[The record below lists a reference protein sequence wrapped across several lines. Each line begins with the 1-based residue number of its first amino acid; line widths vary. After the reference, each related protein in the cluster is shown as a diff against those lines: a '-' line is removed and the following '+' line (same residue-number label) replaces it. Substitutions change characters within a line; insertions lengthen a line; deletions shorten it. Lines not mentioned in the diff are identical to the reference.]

1 MKSLPFKGRT
11 LAVAAVGVALL
22 ALFVFVAVRSGPLA
36 PVAVTVAT
44 VESRTVAP
52 ALFGIGTVESRYGYR
67 IGPTSAGRVKRV
79 LVEVG
84 DRVVAGQLLGEM
96 DAVDLDERVQAQE
109 ATVRRIDA
117 VLREA
122 DARQRYA
129 LAEERRYE
137 QLLAARSTSAE
148 ILASRQQARQ
158 VADAALAGAREELVR
173 SRADRDALIAQKRNL
188 RLVAPVDGLVVAR
201 DVDAGTTVVA
211 GQSVVEVVDPRSLWV
226 HVRFDQGNTAG
237 LKAGLTANVVL
248 RSRDAKPLA
257 GRVMR
262 IEPRA
267 DAVTEEMLAKVV
279 FGATPEP
286 LPSIG
291 ELAEVT
297 VSLPVMPAS
306 PVIPNAAVHRV
317 DGTIG
322 VWQITDGDLQFTP
335 LTLGSADLDGHVQV
349 RDGLRVGDR
358 IVVYSAK
365 SLSARSRI
373 SIVDRLAGV
382 AR

>member
-1 MKSLPFKGRT
+1 MNRLPFKGRT
-11 LAVAAVGVALL
+11 LAVAFVGLSLL
-22 ALFVFVAVRSGPLA
+22 ALFVFVAVSSGPLA
-36 PVAVTVAT
+36 PVAVTVAS
-44 VESRTVAP
+44 VESRAISP
-52 ALFGIGTVESRYGYR
+52 ALFGIGTVESRYAYR

-79 LVEVG
+79 LVDVG

-96 DAVDLDERVQAQE
+96 DAVDLDDRVQAQE

-148 ILASRQQARQ
+148 ILASRQQARL

-173 SRADRDALIAQKRNL
+173 SRVDRDALIALKRNL

-201 DVDAGTTVVA
+201 DADAGTTVVA

-226 HVRFDQGNTAG
+226 HVRFDQGNSTG
-237 LKAGLTANVVL
+237 LKAGLTANVIL
-248 RSRDAKPLA
+248 RSRHAKPLS
-257 GRVMR
+257 GRVLR

-279 FGATPEP
+279 FGSTPDP

-297 VSLPVMPAS
+297 VSLPAMTAT

-317 DGTIG
+317 ADRTG
-322 VWQITDGDLQFTP
+322 VWQIVDGTLQFTP
-335 LTLGSADLDGHVQV
+335 LTLGAADLDGHVQV

-365 SLSARSRI
+365 SLGARSRI
-373 SIVDRLAGV
+373 SITDRLVGAT
-382 AR
+382 R

>member
-1 MKSLPFKGRT
+1 MKALPFKGRT
-11 LAVAAVGVALL
+11 LAVAAVGVVLL
-22 ALFVFVAVRSGPLA
+22 ALFAFVAVRSGPLA

-44 VESRTVAP
+44 VESRSVAP
-52 ALFGIGTVESRYGYR
+52 ALFGIGTVESRYAYR

-84 DRVVAGQLLGEM
+84 DAVAAGQLLGEM
-96 DAVDLDERVQAQE
+96 DAVDLDDRVQAQE
-109 ATVRRIDA
+109 ATVRRVDA
-117 VLREA
+117 ALR
-122 DARQRYA
+122 DAETRQRYA
-129 LAEERRYE
+129 LAEEYRYE

-148 ILASRQQARQ
+148 IVAARQQARQ
-158 VADAALAGAREELVR
+158 IADAALAGAREELVR
-173 SRADRDALIAQKRNL
+173 SRADRDALITQKRNL
-188 RLVAPVDGLVVAR
+188 RLVAPVDGLVLAR

-211 GQSVVEVVDPRSLWV
+211 GQSVIEVVDPRSLWV

-237 LKAGLTANVVL
+237 LTAGLTANVVL
-248 RSRDAKPLA
+248 RSREAKPLA
-257 GRVMR
+257 GRVLR

-267 DAVTEEMLAKVV
+267 DAVTEEMLAKVT
-279 FGATPEP
+279 FATTPDP

-297 VSLPVMPAS
+297 VSLPPMTAM

-317 DGTIG
+317 NGAIG
-322 VWQITDGDLQFTP
+322 VWQIANGDLQFTP
-335 LTLGSADLDGHVQV
+335 LTLGAADLDGHVQV

-365 SLSARSRI
+365 SLTARSRI
-373 SIVDRLAGV
+373 TTVDRLVGA

>member
-1 MKSLPFKGRT
+1 MTTLPFRRRT
-11 LAVAAVGVALL
+11 LAVAAVGGALL

-44 VESRTVAP
+44 VESRSVSP

-96 DAVDLDERVQAQE
+96 DAVDLDDRIRAQE
-109 ATVRRIDA
+109 ATIRRIDA
-117 VLREA
+117 VQREA

-129 LAEERRYE
+129 LAEEHRYE

-148 ILASRQQARQ
+148 ILASRHQARQ

-173 SRADRDALIAQKRNL
+173 SRADRDALIAQRRNL

-201 DVDAGTTVVA
+201 DVDPGTTVVA
-211 GQSVVEVVDPRSLWV
+211 GQAVVEVVDPRSLWV
-226 HVRFDQGNTAG
+226 RVRFDQGNTEG
-237 LKAGLTANVVL
+237 LKGGLSANVVL
-248 RSRDAKPLA
+248 RSREARPLA
-257 GRVMR
+257 GRVLR

-267 DAVTEEMLAKVV
+267 DAVTEELLATVV
-279 FGATPEP
+279 FGSTPDP

-297 VSLPVMPAS
+297 VSLPVMAS
-306 PVIPNAAVHRV
+306 APVIPNAAVHRV
-317 DGTIG
+317 DGNTG
-322 VWQITDGDLQFTP
+322 VWQIVDGDLQFT
-335 LTLGSADLDGHVQV
+335 LATLGAADLDGLVQV
-349 RDGLRVGDR
+349 RAGLDIGDR
-358 IVVYSAK
+358 IVVYSAR
-365 SLSARSRI
+365 SLNARSRI
-373 SIVDRLAGV
+373 TIVDRLAGV
-382 AR
+382 VR

>member
-1 MKSLPFKGRT
+1 MKSPPFKGRT
-11 LAVAAVGVALL
+11 LTFAAVGVMLL

-36 PVAVTVAT
+36 PVAVTVTT
-44 VESRTVAP
+44 VQSRSVAP

-79 LVEVG
+79 LVDVG
-84 DRVVAGQLLGEM
+84 DRVVAGQLLAEIDG
-96 DAVDLDERVQAQE
+96 VDLDARIRAQE

-117 VLREA
+117 VLRDAE
-122 DARQRYA
+122 ARQRYA

-148 ILASRQQARQ
+148 VVAARQQARQ
-158 VADAALAGAREELVR
+158 VADAALAAAHEELVR
-173 SRADRDALIAQKRNL
+173 SRADRDALTAQKRNL

-226 HVRFDQGNTAG
+226 HVRFDQSNTRG
-237 LKAGLTANVVL
+237 LKAGLVASVVL

-257 GRVMR
+257 GHVWR

-267 DAVTEEMLAKVV
+267 DAVTEELLAKVV
-279 FGATPEP
+279 FGATPDP

-297 VSLPVMPAS
+297 VSLPAMSAT
-306 PVIPNAAVHRV
+306 PVVPNAAVHRV
-317 DGTIG
+317 DGKTG
-322 VWQITDGDLQFTP
+322 VWQIVGGAQRFTP
-335 LTLGSADLDGHVQV
+335 LTLGAADLDGQVQV

-358 IVVYSAK
+358 IVLYSAT
-365 SLSARSRI
+365 SIGARSRI
-373 SIVDRLAGV
+373 AIVDRIKGV
-382 AR
+382 VR